1 MSDAQRITS
10 IHERANATLERAFEL
25 LGEFEKRE
33 LGITFSLK
41 RAAEMVG
48 RSEMTIRR
56 AEEDGSLPSPDK
68 NPKTGKRRGYSL
80 EDVNRMRALFGTAP
94 RRKDDEDPLIIG
106 VQNFKGGVAKTTIA
120 VHAAQYFAMAGYRT
134 LLIDADP
141 QASATSM
148 LGLYPDRDVMPED
161 TLRSFLEGYESDLG
175 YAIKATHWDGL
186 DLIPAELSLY
196 NSEYVISDYTVS
208 DDESLTH
215 RLASKLD
222 RFEFLR
228 PGVRDVARA
237 YDVVIIDPPPA
248 LGMISLNVLRAINAL
263 LIPVPPSTIDYAS
276 TVSFLFM
283 LKDIITSLGARG
295 RPSEYKFIR
304 MVATKL
310 DENQSAHREMREM
323 MIEKFGAEMLPNAL
337 VTSSIYNRA
346 NANMCSVYELDLS
359 SDKTYKRC
367 RVNLDR
373 VLSDLELEVRKQWP
387 SQKNPLR
394 AAGMA

>member
-1 MSDAQRITS
+1 MSDAHRITS
-10 IHERANATLERAFEL
+10 IHERANATLERAFEM
-25 LGEFEKRE
+25 LGEFESRE
-33 LGITFSLK
+33 LDLKFSLK
-41 RAAEMVG
+41 KAADMVG

-56 AEEDGSLPSPDK
+56 AEEDGSLPPPTKSPIS
-68 NPKTGKRRGYSL
+68 GKRTGYTL
-80 EDVNRMRALFGTAP
+80 EDVNKMRIHFGTAP
-94 RRKDDEDPLIIG
+94 RRNDDEDPIVIG
-106 VQNFKGGVAKTTIA
+106 VQNFKGGVAKTTVS
-120 VHAAQYFAMAGYRT
+120 VHASQYFAMAGYRT

-148 LGLYPDRDVMPED
+148 MGLYPDRDVSPDD
-161 TLRSFLEGYESDLG
+161 TLRAFLEGYDESLG

-186 DLIPAELSLY
+186 DLIPSDLSLY
-196 NSEYVISDYTVS
+196 NAEYVISDN
-208 DDESLTH
+208 DDV
-215 RLASKLD
+215 ANKID
-222 RFEFLR
+222 RFEYLR
-228 PGVRDVARA
+228 PGVTEIAKA

-283 LKDIITSLGARG
+283 LRDIITVLEARG
-295 RPSEYKFIR
+295 RSSDYKFIR

-310 DENQSAHREMREM
+310 DENQTVHREMREM
-323 MIEKFGAEMLPNAL
+323 MEQNFGAEMLPNAL
-337 VTSSIYNRA
+337 ITSSVYNRA
-346 NANMCSVYELDLS
+346 NANMCSVYELDLGA
-359 SDKTYKRC
+359 DKTYKRC

-373 VLSDLELEVRKQWP
+373 VLQDLELEVRKQWK